1 MDVRLLIATW
11 PENSPRGS
19 VIRFCREHQISR
31 SVFYE
36 IRERAREEPA
46 EQVLFPRSRR
56 PASNKLAIAL
66 DIEDLAVRVRK
77 DLDDR
82 GWDHGPLSVRHE
94 LLRLGVSAPSR
105 STLARI
111 FRDRGLVAP
120 QPQKRP
126 RSSYRRFTFPA
137 PNACWQI
144 DATEWRLADGTSVA
158 IFQVLDDHSRFA
170 LGSLAASG
178 ETSEAAILVVQKAL
192 ATYGTP
198 QLVLTDNGAALN
210 PERRG
215 SIGQLATFLRQL
227 GVRPIT
233 ARPYHPETC
242 GKNERI
248 HLTLKRFLSKQP
260 LATTLAELQAQIDA
274 FDDHYNH
281 HRPHQALQ
289 MRTPAQAW
297 LDTPAAS
304 PPLPPG
310 DDTSPPTPR
319 IQLSHPQ
326 TTDTGK
332 VSVAGNLIH
341 VGFEHRGNRLVALR
355 DGQHIDLFTVEGTHV
370 RSLVLQPAKK
380 FYPSGRPRGGTL
392 DMKRSAGTTN
402 PTRLSGMS

>member
-11 PENSPRGS
+11 PSESPRGA
-19 VIRFCREHQISR
+19 VKRFCDEHRISR

-36 IRERAREEPA
+36 LRDRAKVEPP
-46 EQVLFPRSRR
+46 EQVVFAKSRR
-56 PASNKLAIAL
+56 PKGNKLAISL

-77 DLDDR
+77 DLEDQ

-94 LLRLGVSAPSR
+94 LLRLGVNAPSR
-105 STLARI
+105 SSLARI
-111 FRDRGLVAP
+111 FLDRGLVTP

-137 PNACWQI
+137 PNSCWQI
-144 DATEWRLADGTSVA
+144 DATEWQLADGTVVA
-158 IFQVLDDHSRFA
+158 IFQVLDDHSRLA
-170 LGSLAASG
+170 LASLAATG
-178 ETSEAAILVVQKAL
+178 ETSEAAVLVVQKAL
-192 ATYGTP
+192 QAYGTP

-215 SIGQLATFLRQL
+215 SIGQLARFLRSL

-248 HLTLKRFLSKQP
+248 HQTLKRFLSKQP
-260 LATTLAELQAQIDA
+260 LAATLTDLQAQIDA
-274 FDDHYNH
+274 FDTHYNH

-297 LDTPAAS
+297 RDTPAA
-304 PPLPPG
+304 PAPV
-310 DDTSPPTPR
+310 PPTGEQTSQMPR
-319 IQLSHPQ
+319 IKLTHPR
-326 TTDTGK
+326 TTDKGK

-341 VGFEHRGNRLVALR
+341 VGFEHAGDRLVALR
-355 DGQHIDLFTVEGTHV
+355 DGQHIDLFTADGTHV
-370 RSLVLQPAKK
+370 RSLDLEPGKK

-392 DMKRSAGTTN
+392 AMKRSAGTTN